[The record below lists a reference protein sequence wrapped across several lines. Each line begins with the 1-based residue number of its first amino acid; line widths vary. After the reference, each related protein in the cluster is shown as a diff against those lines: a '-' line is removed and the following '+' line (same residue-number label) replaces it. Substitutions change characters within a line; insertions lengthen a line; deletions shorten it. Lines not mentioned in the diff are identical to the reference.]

1 MMTMIKISNDV
12 TIKQIMEVINNE
24 TGEVSYLIMDD
35 NDNGWRTITKDEY
48 NKIRGNKDGE

>member
-1 MMTMIKISNDV
+1 MIKISNDV

-35 NDNGWRTITKDEY
+35 NDNRWRTITKDEY

>member
-12 TIKQIMEVINNE
+12 TIKQIMEVVNNE
-24 TGEVSYLIMDD
+24 TGEVSYLIMND
-35 NDNGWRTITKDEY
+35 NDDEWRTITKDEY

>member
-1 MMTMIKISNDV
+1 MIKISNDV

-24 TGEVSYLIMDD
+24 TDEVSYLIMDD

-48 NKIRGNKDGE
+48 NKIRGNRDGE